1 MKLTVLI
8 QNVIVATVMA
18 ADPSVNSVTYG
29 VCYGATNCP

>member
-8 QNVIVATVMA
+8 QNVIVGTATV

-29 VCYGATNCP
+29 VCYGAKNCP